1 MSYSKKK
8 MKKKEKKTFGCY
20 NLRSTSSEVCF
31 THVPFHILSLFGFVY
46 NLFVCCIWSELF
58 YLIRRL
64 LKYLSRFAHLF
75 ESPTSESINLLLEG
89 LIFCAPGHLSN
100 YTKTYNVRPDHSSPH
115 FLFSWSTPPPP
126 PPPPPPPLPPFFFF
140 FFVPPPPPPP
150 PPFPL
155 CDMLI
160 EL

>member
-1 MSYSKKK
+1 

-89 LIFCAPGHLSN
+89 LIFCAPGHLSS

-115 FLFSWSTPPPP
+115 FFFFWFS
-126 PPPPPPPLPPFFFF
+126 PPPPPPPLS
-140 FFVPPPPPPP
+140 
-150 PPFPL
+150 PL
-155 CDMLI
+155 RYVNWALEYYISKILLFLAYLSMSVVMTRFTCWFK
-160 EL
+160 